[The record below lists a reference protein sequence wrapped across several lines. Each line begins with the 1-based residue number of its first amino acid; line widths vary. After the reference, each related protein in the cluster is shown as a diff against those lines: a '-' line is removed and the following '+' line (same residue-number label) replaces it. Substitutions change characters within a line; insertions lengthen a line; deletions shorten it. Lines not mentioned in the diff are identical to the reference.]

1 MSEMGL
7 EEIIKASVNDLEI
20 RRQELFSI
28 QDKVPFQSE
37 SNNINNL
44 PSVGQLIQKI
54 LGAQTSSL
62 ISASS
67 ISKEYNHGGLW
78 HPQDPPTSIQD
89 RVMNQT
95 QQIQINQNSQEF
107 TWTQFQDL
115 NNLDDYAFEDK
126 YGTNKHTVKMNTDPE
141 YKAFYDQQGAATSEK
156 YGSITSS
163 SDKLKGNNPNAQFI
177 TGAANQQYASDQQ
190 KQQTQDFHNNVIGT
204 VLPIPGLEAVKLTTS
219 GKAIPGIVGFSP
231 KGLRGVP
238 TAKGSIPKKGEE
250 AVKDLL
256 QKNTNLRM
264 KEPIPTSSVNINKA
278 KHKEIQKLLEDRKT
292 YLRSEE
298 YINKRSVNTGESHAQ
313 IKSQID
319 VYIKELDNTTLGAYK
334 KGDLGKNTQGDYG
347 SKDGIRVVE
356 EQGYKEILGV
366 IDHEVGHLLSP
377 RNRTMMNGNPYTN
390 VIWKDK
396 KTGKRLTEAEAKGHK
411 SDLDFDTNPKWQKW
425 EETYGHKGGV
435 YKNYPKIDMDAGDLT
450 SYLNLPHEQQVRMVR
465 YGEILKKNGWD
476 GTSKGLTNELINK
489 TVGKITATNTGRFGD
504 IAIGLP
510 NSSGVT
516 LPSDIRQLLGN
527 MKGIKPG
534 DTEWYA
540 QIKKTL
546 PYAWGMAPVAATTL
560 NE

>member
-7 EEIIKASVNDLEI
+7 EEIIKASVSDLEI

-163 SDKLKGNNPNAQFI
+163 SDKLEGNNPNAQFI

-190 KQQTQDFHNNVIGT
+190 KQQTQDFHNNVIGAA
-204 VLPIPGLEAVKLTTS
+204 LPIPGLEAIKLTTS
-219 GKAIPGIVGFSP
+219 GKAIPGIIGAAP
-231 KGLRGVP
+231 KGLSGVP
-238 TAKGSIPKKGEE
+238 IAKGSEDVRKLKLVDKYGRPAAPK
-250 AVKDLL
+250 A
-256 QKNTNLRM
+256 Q
-264 KEPIPTSSVNINKA
+264 SSVNINKA

-334 KGDLGKNTQGDYG
+334 KGDLGKNVQGDYG

-377 RNRTMMNGNPYTN
+377 RNRTIMNSNPHTN

-396 KTGKRLTEAEAKGHK
+396 KTGNILTDAEAQASKK
-411 SDLDFDTNPKWQKW
+411 DLDFDTNPEWQKW
-425 EETYGHKGGV
+425 EEAYGAKAEI
-435 YKNYPKIDMDAGDLT
+435 YKNYPKIDMDAGDIT

-476 GTSKGLTNELINK
+476 GTEKGLTNDIINK
-489 TVGKITATNTGRFGD
+489 TAGQIPGGS
-504 IAIGLP
+504 AIKGQISLGMP
-510 NSSGVT
+510 NSAGVT

>member
-1 MSEMGL
+1 MREMGL
-7 EEIIKASVNDLEI
+7 EETIKTSVSALEI

-54 LGAQTSSL
+54 LGTQTSSL

-67 ISKEYNHGGLW
+67 RDKEYNHGGLW
-78 HPQDPPTSIQD
+78 HPQDLPTSVQD

-95 QQIQINQNSQEF
+95 QQIPITQGAQEF
-107 TWTQFQDL
+107 HLQQFKDL
-115 NNLDDYAFEDK
+115 EELNAWDFQDK
-126 YGTNKHTVKMNTDPE
+126 YGTNKYTARNYLNPNELNPE
-141 YKAFYDQQGAATSEK
+141 PFTFPHQIPDELQVVSENEGDQGVFKSSYDQF
-156 YGSITSS
+156 
-163 SDKLKGNNPNAQFI
+163 KGNDPNLQWI
-177 TGAANQQYASDQQ
+177 TGASNQTNATPGQ
-190 KQQTQDFHNNVIGT
+190 KQQTQGFHNNVIGT
-204 VLPIPGLEAVKLTTS
+204 ALPIPGLEALKLTTS
-219 GKAIPGIVGFSP
+219 GKSIPGIIGTVP
-231 KGLRGVP
+231 KGLKSADL
-238 TAKGSIPKKGEE
+238 TKGSGDNLMGLKKGDRSP
-250 AVKDLL
+250 V
-256 QKNTNLRM
+256 
-264 KEPIPTSSVNINKA
+264 PTSSVNINKA
-278 KHKEIQKLLEDRKT
+278 KHKEIQKLVNDRKK

-298 YINKRSVNTGESHAQ
+298 YINKRSANTGESHAQ

-319 VYIKELDNTTLGAYK
+319 VYLKELDNTTLGAYK
-334 KGDLGKNTQGDYG
+334 KGDLGKNVKGDYG
-347 SKDGIRVVE
+347 SKAGIRVVE

-377 RNRTMMNGNPYTN
+377 RNRTIISSNPHTT
-390 VIWKDK
+390 VTWKES
-396 KTGKRLTEAEAKGHK
+396 KTGKVLTDAEARVSKV
-411 SDLDFDTNPKWQKW
+411 DLDFDVNPNWQKW
-425 EETYGHKGGV
+425 EKTYGV
-435 YKNYPKIDMDAGDLT
+435 ESEIYKNYPKIDMDAGDMT

-476 GTSKGLTNELINK
+476 GTSKGLTNDIINK
-489 TVGKITATNTGRFGD
+489 TAGEMQGNISLGF
-504 IAIGLP
+504 P

-516 LPSDIRQLLGN
+516 LPSDVRQLLGK

-534 DTEWYA
+534 DPEWYA